1 MLKLNYLIT
10 NNNSNYHYMPKKT
23 GTIELYLLK

>member
-10 NNNSNYHYMPKKT
+10 NNNSNYHYMPKKQV
-23 GTIELYLLK
+23 LLKYTY